1 MKDHST
7 RRALQ
12 LALAL
17 VVSSGAQAATYDL
30 FGEVG
35 AFTQTGVT
43 AAVSFEGDT
52 PVSFLTITGPSA
64 VTVNLTGFDFGFMPI
79 VDSFSH
85 LTLVSTANPLTF
97 YDFGSPSGASISGH
111 LSQVQ
116 AGSYYV
122 MFDSV
127 SGSLGGGF
135 AGSAVVT
142 PVPEPAAMAIALMGL
157 AVFAG
162 LYKRANRPQLLIE
175 RFV

>member
-1 MKDHST
+1 MTYHPT

-17 VVSSGAQAATYDL
+17 AVSSGAHAATYDL

-43 AAVSFEGDT
+43 AAISLESGPTT
-52 PVSFLTITGPSA
+52 PFLTISGPSSVA
-64 VTVNLTGFDFGFMPI
+64 INLTGFDFGFTPP

-85 LTLVSTANPLTF
+85 LTLVSTANPSTF
-97 YDFGSPSGASISGH
+97 YDFGSPAAASISGY
-111 LSQVQ
+111 LGQVQ

-122 MFDSV
+122 VFDTE
-127 SGSLGGGF
+127 SGSVGGGF

-142 PVPEPAAMAIALMGL
+142 AVPEPASLGIALVGL

-162 LYKRANRPQLLIE
+162 LYKRANRQEPHA
-175 RFV
+175 

>member
-1 MKDHST
+1 MKYPST

-17 VVSSGAQAATYDL
+17 AVSSGAQAATYDL

-35 AFTQTGVT
+35 AFTQTGV
-43 AAVSFEGDT
+43 AAAISFEGSD
-52 PVSFLTITGPSA
+52 PLAFLTISSPSA
-64 VTVNLTGFDFGFMPI
+64 VTIKLAGLDFGFTPP

-97 YDFGSPSGASISGH
+97 YDFGSPAGASISGY
-111 LSQVQ
+111 LGQVQ

-122 MFDSV
+122 MFDTE
-127 SGSLGGGF
+127 SGSVGGGF

-142 PVPEPAAMAIALMGL
+142 AVPEPTSLGIALVGL

-162 LYKRANRPQLLIE
+162 LYKRSNRQQPHA
-175 RFV
+175 